1 MANAWREHVKKT
13 MVKMKAE
20 AKGKTVMLKD
30 VLKAAGKT
38 YKKSGDAAVKHS
50 KTTKK
55 RLLRERA
62 ARKRAARKRLP
73 RERAAR
79 ERAARKNIK

>member
-13 MVKMKAE
+13 MVKMKAD

-38 YKKSGDAAVKHS
+38 YKKSGDATVKHHKAAKGKTAKGKTAKGKSS
-50 KTTKK
+50 KRKSAKRKSSKRKSHKK
-55 RLLRERA
+55 
-62 ARKRAARKRLP
+62 KH
-73 RERAAR
+73 
-79 ERAARKNIK
+79 

>member
-13 MVKMKAE
+13 MAKMKAD

-38 YKKSGDAAVKHS
+38 YKKSGDAGVKHHKTAKRKSS
-50 KTTKK
+50 KKK
-55 RLLRERA
+55 TA
-62 ARKRAARKRLP
+62 KRKSSKRKSSK
-73 RERAAR
+73 
-79 ERAARKNIK
+79 RKSSKRKSSKRKH

>member
-30 VLKAAGKT
+30 VLKEAGKT
-38 YKKSGDAAVKHS
+38 YKKSGDAGVKHHKTAKRKTAKRKSS
-50 KTTKK
+50 KKK
-55 RLLRERA
+55 SSKKKTA
-62 ARKRAARKRLP
+62 KRKSAKRKSH
-73 RERAAR
+73 
-79 ERAARKNIK
+79 KKKH

>member
-38 YKKSGDAAVKHS
+38 YKKSGDAGVKHHKTAKRKSS
-50 KTTKK
+50 KKK
-55 RLLRERA
+55 SSKKKTA
-62 ARKRAARKRLP
+62 KRKSSKRKSS
-73 RERAAR
+73 
-79 ERAARKNIK
+79 KKKH

>member
-20 AKGKTVMLKD
+20 AKGETVMLKD

-38 YKKSGDAAVKHS
+38 YKKSGDAAVKHHKAAKG
-50 KTTKK
+50 KTAKGKTAKRKSAKRKSAKRKSAKRKSHKK
-55 RLLRERA
+55 
-62 ARKRAARKRLP
+62 KH
-73 RERAAR
+73 
-79 ERAARKNIK
+79 

>member
-38 YKKSGDAAVKHS
+38 YKKSGDAVKHS

-55 RLLRERA
+55 KTA
-62 ARKRAARKRLP
+62 KRKSSKKKSSKKKTAKRKSSK
-73 RERAAR
+73 
-79 ERAARKNIK
+79 RKSSKKKH

>member
-55 RLLRERA
+55 KTA
-62 ARKRAARKRLP
+62 KRKSSKKKSCQEKEQQEKEQQEKTLN
-73 RERAAR
+73 
-79 ERAARKNIK
+79 K

>member
-13 MVKMKAE
+13 MVKMKAD

-38 YKKSGDAAVKHS
+38 YKKSGDATVKHHKAAKGKTAKGKSS
-50 KTTKK
+50 KRKSAKRKSSKRKSHKK
-55 RLLRERA
+55 
-62 ARKRAARKRLP
+62 KH
-73 RERAAR
+73 
-79 ERAARKNIK
+79 

>member
-1 MANAWREHVKKT
+1 MVNAWREHVKKT

-20 AKGKTVMLKD
+20 AKGETVMLKD
-30 VLKAAGKT
+30 VLKEAGKT

-55 RLLRERA
+55 KTA
-62 ARKRAARKRLP
+62 KRKSIKKKTAKRKSSK
-73 RERAAR
+73 
-79 ERAARKNIK
+79 RKSSKKKH

>member
-30 VLKAAGKT
+30 VLKEAGKT
-38 YKKSGDAAVKHS
+38 YKKSGDAGVKHHKTAKRKSS
-50 KTTKK
+50 KRKSSKK
-55 RLLRERA
+55 KTA
-62 ARKRAARKRLP
+62 KRKSAKRKSH
-73 RERAAR
+73 
-79 ERAARKNIK
+79 KKKH